1 MSSAVDFYHE
11 LVHAPDDETR
21 ARIIARAIE
30 RIEAA
35 YPGLSEVATRT
46 DLSETELRLQKEIE
60 TLRAETREMEGRLQ
74 KEIEAL
80 RGETREMEGRLQ
92 KEIEALRG
100 ETREMEGRLR
110 KEIEQVRGSALRWLA
125 GVIIGQTA
133 VILSAVYAMLELV

>member
-1 MSSAVDFYHE
+1 MMSSAVDFYHE

-80 RGETREMEGRLQ
+80 RGETREMEGRL
-92 KEIEALRG
+92 
-100 ETREMEGRLR
+100 R